1 MRFLFIVMAVVVQV
15 LAKLCSRQTLQV
27 DLSSYKI
34 PKTNS
39 YRYAM
44 EINRARL
51 GMSRNESGVA
61 FVGNVS
67 TLVLKNQQGGQ
78 FVYEAVGFGF

>member
-1 MRFLFIVMAVVVQV
+1 MRFLFIVMAVVVQA

-51 GMSRNESGVA
+51 RMSRN
-61 FVGNVS
+61 
-67 TLVLKNQQGGQ
+67 
-78 FVYEAVGFGF
+78 